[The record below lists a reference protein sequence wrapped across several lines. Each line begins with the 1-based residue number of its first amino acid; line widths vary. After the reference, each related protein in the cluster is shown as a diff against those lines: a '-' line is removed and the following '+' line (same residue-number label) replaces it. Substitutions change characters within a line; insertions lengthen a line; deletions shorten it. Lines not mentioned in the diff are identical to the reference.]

1 MFGASEVAVVTFDV
15 AVGNFDVSDANID
28 VLYASVAG
36 QMGFAVA
43 CLDVVVSETLDLAL
57 ANNESSKACI
67 DVTVSDFFDAE
78 DLPKAAGACID
89 VIVAGHC
96 LDAAANSDL

>member
-1 MFGASEVAVVTFDV
+1 MFWASEVVVVTFDA

-28 VLYASVAG
+28 VLYASG
-36 QMGFAVA
+36 QIGFAVA
-43 CLDVVVSETLDLAL
+43 CLDVEVSETLDLAL

-67 DVTVSDFFDAE
+67 DVTVSVLLDAE
-78 DLPKAAGACID
+78 DLFKAAGACID

-96 LDAAANSDL
+96 LDTAANSDL